1 MSRDILQ
8 DIAESKVDISP
19 EELAPLFKA
28 LGHPKRMAILQSL
41 RGAERCVC
49 EIEEALGLRQAY
61 VSQQLTVLR
70 EAGLVCYRK
79 DGWNVYYRIARPEVY
94 TLLEM
99 ATVIH
104 SELGS
109 CAYQPPSDGCAS
121 PDCPTAGAENPPTPC
136 CS

>member
-1 MSRDILQ
+1 MEATAHASITSTPVMSTD
-8 DIAESKVDISP
+8 
-19 EELAPLFKA
+19 LATLFKA
-28 LGHPKRMAILQSL
+28 LAHPKRLAILETL
-41 RGAERCVC
+41 RDAERCVC

-70 EAGLVCYRK
+70 ETGLVCYRK

-99 ATVIH
+99 AAAIDNNPGDCAVI
-104 SELGS
+104 G
-109 CAYQPPSDGCAS
+109 
-121 PDCPTAGAENPPTPC
+121 PTDEGDPTC